1 MKRKSDSDILTEYIN
16 ENYIDCIECD
26 THTRL
31 LIADTFDFK
40 LYLLK
45 VRIKEFIDLILR
57 RN

>member
-1 MKRKSDSDILTEYIN
+1 MKNDSDILTEYIN

-31 LIADTFDFK
+31 LIANTFDFK

-45 VRIKEFIDLILR
+45 VRIKEFIDSILR
-57 RN
+57 R